1 MFCTACGYEMKAG
14 DRFCAS
20 CGRGEPEQ
28 GAAREQTQRPPMM
41 RAMMDKKIAG
51 VCAGIARHFGWD
63 VTLVRIAFLLAI
75 FVHGFGLLAYVVG
88 WIAMPRD
95 DERMVVAG

>member
-1 MFCTACGYEMKAG
+1 MFCTFCGFEMKTG

-20 CGRGEPEQ
+20 CGHGEETAAPPPKPEARG
-28 GAAREQTQRPPMM
+28 PMA

-75 FVHGFGLLAYVVG
+75 FVHGFGLLAYIVG

-95 DERMVVAG
+95 DERMLAAG